1 MQGWTT
7 CWLLSLGGQRMGTQ
21 GGPDVSDTVPLT
33 FHFRSLSQR
42 RSLKWP
48 HFKNYWET
56 NPTLEAMNKL
66 HPQQGSLTQGRPPNG
81 PLCQSA

>member
-1 MQGWTT
+1 
-7 CWLLSLGGQRMGTQ
+7 MGTQ